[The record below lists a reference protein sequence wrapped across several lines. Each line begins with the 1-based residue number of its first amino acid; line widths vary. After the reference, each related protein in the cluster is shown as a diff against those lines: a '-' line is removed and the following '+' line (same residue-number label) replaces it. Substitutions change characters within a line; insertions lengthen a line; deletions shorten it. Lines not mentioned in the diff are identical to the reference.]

1 MGLKISIGKQI
12 VDLKKLQNYEDKVK
26 KMMNDMNEKKMI
38 FFSLSIQNFI
48 NLKLLKK
55 NK

>member
-26 KMMNDMNEKKMI
+26 KNDEWYEWEKNDI
-38 FFSLSIQNFI
+38 LFFEYSKFY
-48 NLKLLKK
+48 
-55 NK
+55 